1 MLCHSLRNVII
12 VCFGILDFKNED
24 TILKVSEF
32 NKEIVKNSSSYFA
45 SLKFCC
51 LVWLLKF
58 WDLDPSLDPGV
69 NFINTIKV
77 VIIQYTVIYVI
88 ITASCR
94 NPKTNWNY
102 HDAKILELVE

>member
-1 MLCHSLRNVII
+1 MAAMPFHSRGVRYTLLNLCSAIPRNVII

-32 NKEIVKNSSSYFA
+32 NKKIVKNSSSYIA
-45 SLKFCC
+45 YLKFCC

-69 NFINTIKV
+69 IFKNTIKV
-77 VIIQYTVIYVI
+77 VINQYTVIHFI
-88 ITASCR
+88 M
-94 NPKTNWNY
+94 P
-102 HDAKILELVE
+102 